1 MKATHSI
8 RTAKPEDAPLIA
20 VLGAHVWVHTYAPA
34 GVSDVFAQYVLAT
47 FTPDKIWA
55 LVDDPSRV
63 LLVAEAEAKLA
74 GYIVMCFGSYHADVP
89 IEIET
94 LYIQDS
100 FAGRGIGSALL
111 TRAREVAMEKTG
123 NRSIWLTV
131 NSQNAK
137 AISFYRSRAMT
148 QDGIAYFE
156 LGGIKH
162 KNAVMVARD

>member
-1 MKATHSI
+1 MKTMHSI
-8 RTAKPEDAPLIA
+8 RISKPEDAPLIA
-20 VLGAHVWVHTYAPA
+20 VLGAHVWVHTYAAA
-34 GVSDVFAQYVLAT
+34 GVSDVIAQYVLAT
-47 FTPDKIWA
+47 FTLDKIRA
-55 LVDDPSRV
+55 LMDDPSRV
-63 LLVAEAEAKLA
+63 LLVAEAEANLA
-74 GYIVMCFGSYHADVP
+74 GYIVMRFGSRHADVP

-111 TRAREVAMEKTG
+111 THARDIAMVRTG

-137 AISFYRSRAMT
+137 AISFYRSRGMT

-156 LGGIKH
+156 LAGIKH
-162 KNAVMVARD
+162 ENTVMVARD

>member
-1 MKATHSI
+1 MKAMHSI
-8 RTAKPEDAPLIA
+8 RTAEPEDAPLIA

-34 GVSDVFAQYVLAT
+34 GVSEGIAQYVLAT
-47 FTPDKIWA
+47 FTLDKIQA
-55 LVDDPSRV
+55 LVVDPSRV
-63 LLVAEAEAKLA
+63 LLVAEVEANLA
-74 GYIVMCFGSYHADVP
+74 GYIVMHFGSYHADVP
-89 IEIET
+89 IELET

-111 TRAREVAMEKTG
+111 THARDVAMVRTG

-137 AISFYRSRAMT
+137 AISFYRSRGMT

-156 LGGIKH
+156 LARIKH
-162 KNAVMVARD
+162 ENTVMVARD